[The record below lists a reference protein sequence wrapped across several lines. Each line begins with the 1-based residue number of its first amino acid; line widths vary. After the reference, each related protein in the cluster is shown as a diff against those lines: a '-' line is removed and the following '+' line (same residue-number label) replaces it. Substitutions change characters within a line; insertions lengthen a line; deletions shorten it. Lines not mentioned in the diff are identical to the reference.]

1 MLLWSFPSVTLRDC
15 KSFLGVYNMAGTV
28 SLLGERLHSKF
39 PFRVTSGMFSRSP
52 DSRIS
57 HLSESHI
64 FCLEFLIQISQVG
77 VTLRK

>member
-1 MLLWSFPSVTLRDC
+1 MLLTVIPVGYLSDC

-28 SLLGERLHSKF
+28 SLLGKRLHSKF
-39 PFRVTSGMFSRSP
+39 SFGVTSGMFSRSP